1 MPIGRSQRQ
10 ERTKRISSNPKPQQ
24 GKATETN
31 KRTNKQSIRYMKNNT
46 IQQQQQQQQQ
56 RRRLI
61 FRAEWTA
68 LNFCFSIYQL

>member
-1 MPIGRSQRQ
+1 MSIGRSQRQ

-46 IQQQQQQQQQ
+46 IQQQQQQQQ

-68 LNFCFSIYQL
+68 LNFCFSIDQL

>member
-1 MPIGRSQRQ
+1 LEDLNGKKEQNGYHQTQNPSKARQ
-10 ERTKRISSNPKPQQ
+10 LKQTKEQ
-24 GKATETN
+24 
-31 KRTNKQSIRYMKNNT
+31 TNKQSIRYMKNNT
-46 IQQQQQQQQQ
+46 IQQQQQ

>member
-1 MPIGRSQRQ
+1 LEDLNGKKEQNGYHQ
-10 ERTKRISSNPKPQQ
+10 TQKPQQ

-31 KRTNKQSIRYMKNNT
+31 KRTNKQSIRYMTNNT
-46 IQQQQQQQQQ
+46 IQHQQQ
-56 RRRLI
+56 RRLI